1 MIGLT
6 LLVLFV
12 VCAVCSVVFFLK
24 RKKFDAANWDFPDAL
39 WITFSVI
46 TVILF
51 IALGNKAIKSIDAGE
66 MGLQVVFGKV
76 KAAPLKEGLN
86 LKSIFSEVALYETRI
101 REITLGKSQDEDD
114 PIKVLTKD
122 KLEVWVEVT
131 VWYRLEPTKL
141 HDAYR
146 NLGKDIRE
154 IESKFVMPAVR
165 RTMRDNGVKHGFNDI
180 IVQREKYGKA
190 AFDQMSSTL
199 LPKGIIIDT
208 LLVRNVMPVNTNLIA
223 SIAKKLVE
231 QQELERKKFELEK
244 TIKNAE
250 IRKQEAIGIADA
262 QNIIQKKLTPLYV
275 QFEAIQAIGKLA
287 KSPNTT
293 FYIVPMS
300 PNGAGIPL
308 IMNAKK

>member
-6 LLVLFV
+6 LLILLVICV
-12 VCAVCSVVFFLK
+12 TVGVFCLIK
-24 RKKFDAANWDFPDAL
+24 REKFDTDWAPGTAFLVISAL
-39 WITFSVI
+39 LLIGVFVKG
-46 TVILF
+46 V
-51 IALGNKAIKSIDAGE
+51 KSIDAGE

-76 KAAPLKEGLN
+76 RAEPLKEGLN
-86 LKSIFSEVALYETRI
+86 FKSIFSEVALYETRI

-180 IVQREKYGKA
+180 IVQRGKYGKA